1 MILVVGPPNNNDG
14 VPVFVSTLK
23 GNNKKKNSVCL
34 CLVAVAVAVAVVVVV
49 VVV

>member
-23 GNNKKKNSVCL
+23 GIDYLISRGMKSMFSDD
-34 CLVAVAVAVAVVVVV
+34 
-49 VVV
+49 